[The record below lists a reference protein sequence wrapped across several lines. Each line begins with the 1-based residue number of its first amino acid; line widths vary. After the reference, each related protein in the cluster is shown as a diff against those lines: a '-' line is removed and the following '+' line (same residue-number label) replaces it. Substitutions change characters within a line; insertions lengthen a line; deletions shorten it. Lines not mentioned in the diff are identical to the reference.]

1 MTHPKD
7 TLAFQ
12 HSAQYWDDRYRL
24 QGNSGAGSYGCLADF
39 KAEVINQFV
48 AEQHIQSVMEFGCGD
63 GNQLSLSR
71 YPRYTGL
78 DVSAFALQRCQRRF
92 SSDPTKDF
100 YPVSAWDGQQAELV
114 LSLDVIYHL
123 IEDDVFTQY
132 MRTLFSAAQRFV
144 MIYASND
151 EQLNALLGGHVKHVR
166 HREFA
171 RWIGNN
177 ISESWEF
184 HAKIPNK
191 YPFDINDQNNTS
203 FADFYIFNR
212 IEA

>member
-1 MTHPKD
+1 MSNQQD
-7 TLAFQ
+7 TLTFQ

-24 QGNSGAGSYGCLADF
+24 QGNSGAGSYGRLADF
-39 KAEVINQFV
+39 KADVINRFV
-48 AEQHIQSVMEFGCGD
+48 AEQQLHSVMEFGCGD

-71 YPRYTGL
+71 YPRYTGF
-78 DVSAFALQRCQRRF
+78 DVSENALQRCQNRF
-92 SSDPTKDF
+92 ASDPTKDF

-132 MRTLFSAAQRFV
+132 MKTLFSAAERFV

-151 EQLNALLGGHVKHVR
+151 EQLNPLLSGHVKHVR

-171 RWIGNN
+171 QWIGDNM
-177 ISESWEF
+177 SESWDF
-184 HAKIPNK
+184 YAKIPNQ

-203 FADFYIFNR
+203 FSDFYIFHR
-212 IEA
+212 I